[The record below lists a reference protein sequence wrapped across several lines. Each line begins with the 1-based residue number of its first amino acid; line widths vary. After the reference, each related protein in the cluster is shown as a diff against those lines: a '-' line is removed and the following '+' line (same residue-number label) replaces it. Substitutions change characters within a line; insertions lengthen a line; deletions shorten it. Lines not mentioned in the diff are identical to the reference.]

1 MERELCLSILLYL
14 EKKNL
19 SLHAELKKDLIYVT
33 TTLLIP
39 PEVSLIS
46 TGVRQIKIHLR
57 VQYLAAVEL
66 LLTGEEIGS
75 FFPA

>member
-1 MERELCLSILLYL
+1 MQGKRTLLFNPPL
-14 EKKNL
+14 FGKKKKIF
-19 SLHAELKKDLIYVT
+19 LHAELKKDLIYVT
-33 TTLLIP
+33 ATLLIP

-66 LLTGEEIGS
+66 LLTG
-75 FFPA
+75 